1 LIIRLIRL
9 IMRLINYISEHPL
22 TTGQNR
28 TKRATQSDVAA
39 LAGVSTAVVSAVIS
53 AKPGKTIRVGKEAE
67 KRVREAME
75 ALGYA
80 PNVVAQSLAGGKRNI
95 IGVFTYEAIFP
106 SDSENFFYPFLLGI
120 ERGAMK
126 LGQDLLLFTSSSLE
140 RGPRSIFPNG
150 ANRMGVADGAI
161 LLGEEPDKSELKQL
175 YDTGFPFVTIGR
187 RDATGAEL
195 NWVAADYVS
204 AVSDVVDRCAS
215 FGHKTIK
222 FVGATKVREQNIDR
236 EAGFQKKQDD
246 SLKLSVERLVAEEID
261 ANWLN
266 QCLAEGNTVVLTE
279 TFKHAVA
286 LERQVLARHGS
297 IPETISI
304 VALAAPL
311 NASSDVE
318 RWTRISV
325 PREDMGEL
333 AVQNLISQ
341 IRTPGHAA
349 ITATL
354 PCGFVPG
361 TTLTKI

>member
-1 LIIRLIRL
+1 
-9 IMRLINYISEHPL
+9 M

-53 AKPGKTIRVGKEAE
+53 SKPGKTIRVGKEAE

-75 ALGYA
+75 TLGYA

-120 ERGAMK
+120 ERGAMQ
-126 LGQDLLLFTSSSLE
+126 LGQDLLLFTSSSFE
-140 RGPRSIFPNG
+140 QGPRSIFPNG

-187 RDATGAEL
+187 RDTKDADL
-195 NWVAADYVS
+195 NWVAADYTT

-215 FGHKTIK
+215 NGHRTLK
-222 FVGATKVREQNIDR
+222 FVGATKVREQNMDR
-236 EAGFQKKQDD
+236 EAGFLNKQGNG
-246 SLKLSVERLVAEEID
+246 LTLSVERLAADDID
-261 ANWLN
+261 ANWL
-266 QCLAEGNTVVLTE
+266 QKCLDDGNTVVLTE

-286 LERQVLARHGS
+286 LEQQVLARHGN

-311 NASSDVE
+311 NRSKDVE

-325 PREDMGEL
+325 PREEMGEL
-333 AVQNLISQ
+333 AVRNLISQ
-341 IRTPGHAA
+341 IRTPGHTA